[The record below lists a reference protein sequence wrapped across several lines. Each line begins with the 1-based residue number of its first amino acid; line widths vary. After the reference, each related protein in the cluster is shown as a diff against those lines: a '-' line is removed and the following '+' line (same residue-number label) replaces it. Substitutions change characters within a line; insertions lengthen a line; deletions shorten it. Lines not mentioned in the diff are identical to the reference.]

1 MVSNLYDLN
10 SYQVPGVYLAEGTYG
25 QIPQGIASHNAVYWL
40 GYSSQAGAPIDV
52 PTFCQSP
59 TDFVTVFGASLSL
72 AAVNLFF
79 KQLPG
84 NGIWFINVRP
94 RSTRSLTIGTV
105 TVGAVYS
112 VTLGGFLVSYT
123 AVTGDDEA
131 KILAGLAQAVNQSA
145 NHLATLIG
153 STLRLQDSTTTVVG
167 SANVTIGAVVASPAY
182 PRVQDALDSLDVAI
196 ADADLP
202 QGFLI
207 APEFFQS
214 ATTLADHTALAQGLE
229 AKAADPRFNLVAIA
243 DCRETTATQ
252 LTGSGAVN
260 LALQERAQLS
270 SPKGHLVYYFPYF
283 KDLNE
288 TLVPPSPVVAGVAL
302 RRYRSEGYRQ
312 PVAGIKYPV
321 YGVSDPSFP
330 VTDNIQAQLNP
341 KGINCMRRI
350 RDKGVVIFGARTLST
365 SPFYTF
371 MTTRVIFNVL
381 GRSIDNAL
389 DELVFSSIDGQGALF
404 GQVKATCIGICER
417 LRIAGALFG
426 ASPQDAYLVV
436 CDLSNNPAL
445 DLDNGKLAVDVY
457 AKPSPTL
464 EIVGVRLFRTALG
477 QSLTEDIVYQ
487 QGN

>member
-1 MVSNLYDLN
+1 MPTNLYDLN
-10 SYQVPGVYLAEGTYG
+10 SYQVPGVYLTEGTYG
-25 QIPQGIASHNAVYWL
+25 LIPQGIASHNAVYWL

-52 PTFCQSP
+52 PTFIQSP

-72 AAVNLFF
+72 AAVQLFF

-94 RSTRSLTIGTV
+94 RSTRSVTIGTV
-105 TVGAVYS
+105 TVGATYS
-112 VTLGGFLVSYT
+112 ITLGGFLVSYV
-123 AVTGDDEA
+123 AKVGDDAA
-131 KILAGLAQAVNQSA
+131 KILTGLTQAVNQSA
-145 NHLATLIG
+145 SHLATLIG
-153 STLRLQDSTTTVVG
+153 ENLRLKDGSTTAVG
-167 SANVTIGAVVASPAY
+167 SANVTIGAVVTAAAY
-182 PRVQDALDSLDVAI
+182 PLVQDALDSLDVAI
-196 ADADLP
+196 SDADLP

-214 ATTLADHTALAQGLE
+214 ATTLVAHTALAQGLE
-229 AKAADPRFNLVAIA
+229 AKASDPRFNLVAIA
-243 DCRETTATQ
+243 DCRESTATQ

-260 LALQERAQLS
+260 LALQERAQLT
-270 SPKGHLVYYFPYF
+270 SPKGHLVYFFPYF
-283 KDLNE
+283 KDLNDA
-288 TLVPPSPVVAGVAL
+288 LVPPSAVVAGVAL
-302 RRYRSEGYRQ
+302 RRYRNEGFRQ
-312 PVAGIKYPV
+312 PAAGIKYPV
-321 YGVSDPSFP
+321 YGVNDPTFP

-341 KGINCMRRI
+341 KGINCIRRI

-365 SPFYTF
+365 SPFYVF

-389 DELVFSSIDGQGALF
+389 DELVFSSVDGQGALF
-404 GQVKATCIGICER
+404 GQIKATCIGICER

-436 CDLSNNPAL
+436 CDLSNNPTL

-464 EIVGVRLFRTALG
+464 EIIGVRLFRTALG

-487 QGN
+487 QAS